1 MPLGQNSDGW
11 ASHVTLGSVLALYHV
26 EPVPQTQ
33 DMTLEGNHHLCL
45 LSHLDSRGVE
55 IKSGC

>member
-1 MPLGQNSDGW
+1 MAGP
-11 ASHVTLGSVLALYHV
+11 HVSLWGSVLALYRV
-26 EPVPQTQ
+26 EPVTQTQ
-33 DMTLEGNHHLCL
+33 VTMLEGNHHLCL